1 MKETLHYT
9 PFQSALKDHWIESL
23 NGGGNHEFLSFVQ
36 LYTPFKYAQRA
47 FMQDIFHEGF
57 LISVADHLDANYQTF
72 FYAFPKNAKTPIEY
86 FSDLYMGFLAKREN
100 IVNINHHRQFT
111 VLQKRTLTSSFVR
124 VRLHYNDLAINI
136 KPAFITSL
144 DIGDAL
150 PRAYTYRRINS
161 DDKYIEI
168 DFFTHGETPTLHWL
182 NQLTSGKKVI
192 SQRERNESIEHLTQ
206 GKALLCGDETAFPA
220 IAAILEHWKN
230 PVPPIVLLEMR
241 NTADVSYF
249 DDCVMP
255 AGTEIHTF
263 AIDTVDN
270 YGSEIKTFL
279 EERRIPI
286 EKVWGAFNTFGMKR
300 LREFL
305 EKTYYLTVENMVLR
319 VYWNANKK
327 R

>member
-1 MKETLHYT
+1 MKDSQHYT
-9 PFQSALKDHWIESL
+9 AFQSELKDHWIESL

-36 LYTPFKYAQRA
+36 FQTPFKHAQRA
-47 FMQDIFHEGF
+47 FIQDIFHEGF
-57 LISVADHLDANYQTF
+57 LISVANQLDDNYQTF
-72 FYAFPKNAKTPIEY
+72 FYAFSQNTKTPIEC
-86 FSDLYMGFLAKREN
+86 FSDLYMRFLTKREN
-100 IVNINHHRQFT
+100 LVNINHPRQFA
-111 VLQKRTLTSSFVR
+111 VLLKKTLTSSFVR
-124 VRLHYNDLAINI
+124 VRLHYNDLATNI

-144 DIGDAL
+144 DIGDTL

-161 DDKYIEI
+161 DEKYIEI
-168 DFFTHGETPTLHWL
+168 DFFTHGETPTFRWL
-182 NQLTSGKKVI
+182 NQLTSGKEVI
-192 SQRERNESIEHLTQ
+192 SQRERNESTEHLTQ
-206 GKALLCGDETAFPA
+206 GKALLCGDETSFPA

-241 NTADVSYF
+241 NIEDASYF

-255 AGTEIHTF
+255 SGTEVHTF
-263 AIDTVDN
+263 VIDGIDE
-270 YGSEIKTFL
+270 YGSEIKKFL

-286 EKVWGAFNTFGMKR
+286 EKVWGAFNTFGMRR

-305 EKTYYLTVENMVLR
+305 EKNYYLTVENMVLR